1 MQPSLLAE
9 TFIGQP
15 KFLITLRHA
24 CCQHDHPSPAG
35 SADPQPPLG
44 TRVLL
49 GGRHAATVRYVG
61 PVDGQ
66 SGTWVGIEYDEPGRG
81 KHDGCHAGR
90 RYFSCT
96 GGPATGSL
104 VRLPKFLE
112 AADCGR
118 SLVEAACER
127 YDCSGA
133 GGSSA
138 CSSAGDVSGG
148 ASAAGGEGE
157 GGVHRMYLST
167 AGNRR
172 VAVELVEKAG
182 GAAARRAS
190 ASGAGVAVLVGQR
203 ISSVVRVLPFC
214 CLRLQLGFSLQL
226 AARRPASPASSCCCP
241 AAAASAVATAAAAV
255 LLLLP
260 PRALCTPDHLPL
272 VQPCATA
279 GVCGGGAAGTAR
291 PV

>member
-1 MQPSLLAE
+1 MQHSLLADN
-9 TFIGQP
+9 FIGHP
-15 KFLITLRHA
+15 SSLTNLLHA
-24 CCQHDHPSPAG
+24 CCQRGYPSPADA
-35 SADPQPPLG
+35 ADPQLPLG

-90 RYFSCT
+90 RYFSCAS
-96 GGPATGSL
+96 GPATGSL
-104 VRLPKFLE
+104 VRLPKFLQ

-118 SLVEAACER
+118 SLVDAACER

-133 GGSSA
+133 GGSA
-138 CSSAGDVSGG
+138 RSSAGDASSD
-148 ASAAGGEGE
+148 ASAAGAEGE

-190 ASGAGVAVLVGQR
+190 ASGAGGAVLVGQR
-203 ISSVVRVLPFC
+203 ISSVVRLLPFC
-214 CLRLQLGFSLQL
+214 R
-226 AARRPASPASSCCCP
+226 
-241 AAAASAVATAAAAV
+241 
-255 LLLLP
+255 
-260 PRALCTPDHLPL
+260 
-272 VQPCATA
+272 
-279 GVCGGGAAGTAR
+279 
-291 PV
+291 